1 MEVEEKYYVPS
12 SKINAKI
19 SDTVLE
25 GMHIEIGGLTYQR
38 LSRKPRGRSIQ
49 RRLLNEKSRVRLVIY
64 RQMYIGYYIMVGC
77 IWAGW
82 LEYFTTKNLE
92 GEFGQPWSWL
102 ERLFHTIL
110 FPISLGSFI
119 RGMFNTD
126 KDKDEQRRNRCSS
139 RKNSRGSKQ
148 NYQRLRR

>member
-49 RRLLNEKSRVRLVIY
+49 RRLLNENSRVRLVIY
-64 RQMYIGYYIMVGC
+64 R
-77 IWAGW
+77 
-82 LEYFTTKNLE
+82 
-92 GEFGQPWSWL
+92 
-102 ERLFHTIL
+102 
-110 FPISLGSFI
+110 
-119 RGMFNTD
+119 
-126 KDKDEQRRNRCSS
+126 
-139 RKNSRGSKQ
+139 
-148 NYQRLRR
+148 